1 MNKVLIV
8 DDDTVLAR
16 LYKSV
21 LESENFE
28 VDTAFDG
35 EEGFTKAKEFKPD
48 LILSDVMMPR
58 VTGLEMLKN
67 LKADSQTKNIKV
79 IVMTNLKDDENAKI
93 ASQLGALSFIIKNE
107 QNPKEVV
114 EIIKKYLGGN
124 TK

>member
-35 EEGFTKAKEFKPD
+35 EEGFTKAKEINPD
-48 LILSDVMMPR
+48 LILSDVMI
-58 VTGLEMLKN
+58 G
-67 LKADSQTKNIKV
+67 
-79 IVMTNLKDDENAKI
+79 NAKK
-93 ASQLGALSFIIKNE
+93 S
-107 QNPKEVV
+107 
-114 EIIKKYLGGN
+114 
-124 TK
+124 